1 MGIKELEFILR
12 TRYLLTNEIN
22 LWEERRGVK
31 CHLMCNRIKE
41 NHFSWME
48 STVIL

>member
-1 MGIKELEFILR
+1 MNELEFILR

-22 LWEERRGVK
+22 LWEERMGVK
-31 CHLMCNRIKE
+31 CHFMGNKIE
-41 NHFSWME
+41 QNHFSWMV